1 MPFDLDLV
9 ALLMRAP
16 AWVRI
21 VISIG
26 AMLWGAATALS
37 AALRQ
42 VPEARY
48 VALETAWPWAGHLAR
63 AARKFGT
70 DVQPFLRELGRAF
83 VAAFVAGRA
92 PGDRPTPPAPPRGQ
106 DGFAKLHALFAL
118 AVAVALCVALGALA
132 GGCAPRPWQDSAH
145 IALNA
150 TAHGVALSDELVAG
164 AIARDAR
171 DPARTS
177 DQLEATW
184 RPAITAM
191 GSLRAALV
199 AAQGAVDAAAATHAA
214 GDRCHALALVA
225 RARALA
231 EDLATALRA
240 AGLAVPDEVP
250 RAIRLAGD
258 LAASLSPRCTEVPD
272 AG

>member
-1 MPFDLDLV
+1 MPAFLAYLAAHPRDV
-9 ALLMRAP
+9 VEVLLA
-16 AWVRI
+16 
-21 VISIG
+21 IG
-26 AMLWGAATALS
+26 AVASVIAGAT
-37 AALRQ
+37 
-42 VPEARY
+42 P
-48 VALETAWPWAGHLAR
+48 AR
-63 AARKFGT
+63 AQRWPVVGW
-70 DVQPFLRELGRAF
+70 F
-83 VAAFVAGRA
+83 VRFCR
-92 PGDRPTPPAPPRGQ
+92 R
-106 DGFAKLHALFAL
+106 
-118 AVAVALCVALGALA
+118 LGALKHSDEPGTLSWPLIIEA
-132 GGCAPRPWQDSAH
+132 ALDAARASDPAAVPPASNGAPKVPPLPLLLFLLALVACAPRPWQDSAH
-145 IALNA
+145 IAINA
-150 TAHGVALSDELVAG
+150 AAHGLAAADGIVSG
-164 AIARDAR
+164 AITRDAR

-225 RARALA
+225 RARVLA

-258 LAASLSPRCTEVPD
+258 LAASLSPRCEPEVSD